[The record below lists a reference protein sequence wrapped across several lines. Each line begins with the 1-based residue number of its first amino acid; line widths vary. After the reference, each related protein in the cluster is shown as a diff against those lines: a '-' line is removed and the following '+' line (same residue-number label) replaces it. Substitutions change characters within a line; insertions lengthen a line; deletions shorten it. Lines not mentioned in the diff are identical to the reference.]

1 MAGAPNFRTNYAPDW
16 IRTST
21 PKKAQALNLP
31 RMPIPPPG
39 LVNII
44 LSPRHLSTQ
53 AKQGTILWMYLFTP
67 SLAGATDGQRIN
79 G

>member
-1 MAGAPNFRTNYAPDW
+1 
-16 IRTST
+16 
-21 PKKAQALNLP
+21 
-31 RMPIPPPG
+31 
-39 LVNII
+39 
-44 LSPRHLSTQ
+44 LSTQ